1 MKFKGFTLVELIVVI
16 AIIGI
21 LAAILVPSMMGY
33 IKSSRYKSA
42 NSNAKTVFTSAS
54 TYITEYAE
62 NPTFAGG
69 ASDKSAPAG
78 GSGVV
83 GSSGFSKGSACTS
96 IGMAI
101 DKYLGSDAEGSHW
114 SVYCNETSVFGAF
127 WSKNGTSYIGSYP
140 NSVDP
145 DTADEDAGFPAGGD
159 TKEAY
164 ETACGDVFD

>member
-42 NSNAKTVFTSAS
+42 NSNAKTVYTSAS

-62 NPTFAGG
+62 NPTYSGG
-69 ASDKSAPAG
+69 AASKDSPAG

-83 GSSGFSKGSACTS
+83 GSSGFSEGSACTS
-96 IGMAI
+96 LAMAI
-101 DKYLGSDAEGSHW
+101 DKYLGSDAAGSHW

-127 WSKNGTSYIGSYP
+127 WSKNGSSYIGSYP

-145 DTADEDAGFPAGGD
+145 DTAKDSATLPVGGD
-159 TKEAY
+159 KEADY
-164 ETACGDVFD
+164 KTACGTVFD

>member
-42 NSNAKTVFTSAS
+42 NSNAKTVYTSAS

-62 NPTFAGG
+62 NPTYDGG
-69 ASDKSAPAG
+69 NSNKSVPAG

-83 GSSGFSKGSACTS
+83 GSSGFSEGNACTS
-96 IGMAI
+96 LAMAI
-101 DKYLGSDAEGSHW
+101 DKYLGTDAEGSHW
-114 SVYCNETSVFGAF
+114 SIYCNETSVFGAF
-127 WSKNGTSYIGSYP
+127 WSKNGSSYIGSYP
-140 NSVDP
+140 TSVDP
-145 DTADEDAGFPAGGD
+145 DTADDNATLPAGGD
-159 TKEAY
+159 SQDAY
-164 ETACGDVFD
+164 NQACAAVF